1 MQSNE
6 AEEGPKERGN
16 SNFLAA
22 FAVEPRTRYVSM
34 RLIAFVVTYCE
45 KHLLV
50 ACQCDSSVEIQGEL
64 ARRLSLSGYAGWHS
78 LRYTSCT
85 KTAAHLKE
93 VRRQMPL

>member
-1 MQSNE
+1 MWSSD

-50 ACQCDSSVEIQGEL
+50 AGQHDSSVEIQGEL
-64 ARRLSLSGYAGWHS
+64 ARKLSQSGYAGWHS
-78 LRYTSCT
+78 LHYISCT
-85 KTAAHLKE
+85 KTVTCLKE
-93 VRRQMPL
+93 VRRQMLL